1 MAGPEVPTPRIAL
14 MPSARFLRRL
24 VALTVTAL
32 LVVAGL
38 VLPTVAGA
46 EDSIQVSIAPT
57 SAIATSEPANF
68 SVTVSVTNNSSKAIS
83 GAKAVL
89 TARSQAM
96 STLASLES
104 WLSGDDGE
112 TQPGWLLST
121 IDLPDLAAGATTR
134 TNAEV
139 NLALARFG
147 STWGPRGIS
156 ADVIVSGNSTG
167 HGRGVLLWSA
177 GTAPAANT
185 LQTSTIVP
193 ILVTPPTS
201 GLLGSVELQALTAPE
216 GVLSKQLDTISGKNL
231 TLAVDPLIP
240 TSIAALGAAA
250 PETARNWLSRLVALP
265 NESFELS
272 YADADLAGQ
281 LQAGATAP
289 VVAGMA
295 DLTAASGS
303 TATPA
308 PTGSP
313 LPLVTGW
320 TPTISR
326 IGWPAANT
334 LVAANVPALTS
345 SGFSSLLVASSNVD
359 SGTRRPALTTLSNT
373 PAMLVNSSVTQAYK
387 TALASQNSAD
397 WQSGASQSLA
407 FIAAAATDASAGGRF
422 ISALP
427 RIALTK
433 ESSANEGKLL
443 ELLTQ
448 PWTTGASLSSV
459 LGITP
464 ATTRLLDTPESVD
477 RVAGIRALQN
487 RQQQLI
493 QFATVTSK
501 PTIVTQPAS
510 RAYSSALS
518 VSWLEQGD
526 WAAAFDKNMQSSA
539 KTLGLVSVVT
549 NSDINMVGT
558 QANIPIAVRNG
569 LSETATV
576 TVRAKSNTSRLVVE
590 GETTITIQPDAQGKA
605 LIPVVARVST
615 GSAVLEIT
623 LTSPSGVAIGDPV
636 SIPINIRADWEIWG
650 LIGFGVAFLGLVIAG
665 IMRTLARRRS
675 RVEE

>member
-1 MAGPEVPTPRIAL
+1 MPRVPTPRIAL

-24 VALTVTAL
+24 VALTVTAG
-32 LVVAGL
+32 LVVIGL
-38 VLPTVAGA
+38 VLPSVAGA
-46 EDSIQVSIAPT
+46 ADSLVVSISPT
-57 SAIATSEPANF
+57 STIATSEPSNF
-68 SVTVSVTNNSSKAIS
+68 SVTVSVTNNGSKAIT

-156 ADVIVSGNSTG
+156 ADVIVAGNSTG

-193 ILVTPPTS
+193 ILATPPTS

-216 GVLSKQLDTISGKNL
+216 GVLSKQLDAVTGKNV

-250 PETARNWLSRLVALP
+250 PATARSWLSRLVALP
-265 NESFELS
+265 NETFELS

-281 LQAGATAP
+281 LQAGATVA
-289 VVAGMA
+289 VVAGSA
-295 DLTAASGS
+295 DLTASSTS
-303 TATPA
+303 TAP
-308 PTGSP
+308 PGSDASP
-313 LPLVTGW
+313 VPLVTGW
-320 TPTISR
+320 TPTLSR
-326 IGWPAANT
+326 VGWPAANT
-334 LVAANVPALTS
+334 LVAGNVPALLS

-359 SGTRRPALTTLSNT
+359 SGSRRPALTSLSNSPT
-373 PAMLVNSSVTQAYK
+373 ILVNSAMTQAYT
-387 TALASQNSAD
+387 TALASTTNTD

-407 FIAAAATDASAGGRF
+407 FLAAAATDASTDGRF

-427 RIALTK
+427 RLAMTSDTASN
-433 ESSANEGKLL
+433 ESKLL
-443 ELLTQ
+443 DLLSQ

-459 LGITP
+459 LASTP
-464 ATTRLLDTPESVD
+464 VPTKLVDTPEAAD
-477 RVAGIRALQN
+477 RVAGIRALQE

-493 QFATVTSK
+493 QFATVTPK
-501 PTIVTQPAS
+501 PTVVTQPAS

-518 VSWLEQGD
+518 VSWLEQGA
-526 WAAAFDKNMQSSA
+526 WAAAFEKNMQATA

-558 QANIPIAVRNG
+558 QANIPIAIRNG

-605 LIPVVARVST
+605 LIPVTARVST

-623 LTSPSGVAIGDPV
+623 MTSPAGVSIGDPV

-650 LIGFGVAFLGLVIAG
+650 LIGFGVAFLGLVVAG

-675 RVEE
+675 RIQE